1 MTGVTKS
8 GPYKGGAAG
17 RSEAHCPARLVR
29 TGVLA
34 AVAIGVDMN
43 DSGAGAGASDTL
55 RDYCFHRVGNTP
67 VGVRDSMRQSARVQ
81 SKLCALR
88 RLQRFRLDAAP
99 EVILA
104 KTVFV
109 EGAACKT
116 SAS

>member
-34 AVAIGVDMN
+34 AVAIGADMN
-43 DSGAGAGASDTL
+43 DSGAGARASDS
-55 RDYCFHRVGNTP
+55 FRVGNT
-67 VGVRDSMRQSARVQ
+67 QLESATPCAAPLQ

-88 RLQRFRLDAAP
+88 RLQRFRSDAAP
-99 EVILA
+99 EMVLA
-104 KTVFV
+104 KTVLV
-109 EGAACKT
+109 EGAACET

>member
-1 MTGVTKS
+1 M
-8 GPYKGGAAG
+8 
-17 RSEAHCPARLVR
+17 
-29 TGVLA
+29 LA

>member
-55 RDYCFHRVGNTP
+55 RDCCFHRVGNT
-67 VGVRDSMRQSARVQ
+67 QLESATPCAAPLQ

-99 EVILA
+99 EMILA
-104 KTVFV
+104 KTVLV
-109 EGAACKT
+109 EGAACET